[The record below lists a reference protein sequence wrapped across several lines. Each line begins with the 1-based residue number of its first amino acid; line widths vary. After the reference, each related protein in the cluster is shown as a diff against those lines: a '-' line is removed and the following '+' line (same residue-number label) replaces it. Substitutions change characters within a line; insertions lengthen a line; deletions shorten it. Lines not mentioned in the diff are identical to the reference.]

1 MSRVGFFG
9 VGQMGAPMVSRLLD
23 RGQHEVVLY
32 ARRPEVC
39 EHHAARGAGLAG
51 SLKELARASDVLIL
65 CLFSDLQ
72 LRETAFG
79 EEGFL
84 AHLPEGAIVVSHT
97 TGSPALVADIAQT
110 APHVR
115 VIDGPISGDS
125 EDILQG
131 RLTVLLGG
139 EPDAVDTARDV
150 VSAYADP
157 IIATGA
163 LGSALLVKLLN
174 NLLFAANSQ
183 LLADTA
189 AAGAKLGLDEGSLL
203 AALSACSGSSAA
215 LQRVRQVGGLAPFE
229 RRVTP
234 YLRKDVAT
242 AIALAEEMGVSID
255 FVRGVAEKGP
265 LSVT

>member
-39 EHHAARGAGLAG
+39 EPHVARGAGLAG
-51 SLKELARASDVLIL
+51 SLKELARASDVLIV
-65 CLFSDLQ
+65 CLFSDPQ
-72 LRETAFG
+72 LPETAFG
-79 EEGFL
+79 EDGFL
-84 AHLPEGAIVVSHT
+84 AHLPDGAIVVSHT

-110 APHVR
+110 MPHVR
-115 VIDGPISGDS
+115 VVDGPISGDS
-125 EDILQG
+125 EDIFQG

-139 EPDAVDTARDV
+139 EPDPVDTARDV
-150 VSAYADP
+150 VGAYADP

-183 LLADTA
+183 LLAGTA
-189 AAGAKLGLDEGSLL
+189 AAGAALGLNEQSLL

-215 LQRVRQVGGLAPFE
+215 LQRVRQVGGLIPFE
-229 RRVTP
+229 GRVTP

>member
-1 MSRVGFFG
+1 
-9 VGQMGAPMVSRLLD
+9 MVSRLLD
-23 RGQHEVVLY
+23 RGQHDIVLY

-39 EHHAARGAGLAG
+39 EPYVRRGAHLTG
-51 SLKELARASDVLIL
+51 SLKELARASDVLL
-65 CLFSDLQ
+65 VCLFSDPQ

-79 EEGFL
+79 DDGFL

-97 TGSPALVADIAQT
+97 TGSPALISDIAQA
-110 APHVR
+110 APHAR

-139 EPDAVDTARDV
+139 EPDPVETARNV

-157 IIATGA
+157 VIATGA

-183 LLADTA
+183 LLADAA
-189 AAGAKLGLDEGSLL
+189 AAGAEMGLDEEALL

-215 LQRVRQVGGLAPFE
+215 LQRVRQVGGLATFE
-229 RRVTP
+229 GRVTP

-242 AIALAEEMGVSID
+242 AIVLAEEMGVSID